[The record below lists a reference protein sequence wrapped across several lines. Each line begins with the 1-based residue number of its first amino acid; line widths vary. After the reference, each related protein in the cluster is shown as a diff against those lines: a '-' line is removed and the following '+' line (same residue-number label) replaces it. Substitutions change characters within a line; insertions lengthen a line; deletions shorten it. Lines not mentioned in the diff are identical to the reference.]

1 MKYLKLYE
9 NFDNL
14 KKEVID
20 FIEKNYDEVKTA
32 EMFDD
37 EIFSSNWVDNDWDED
52 GEYESEYDWY
62 VDHGRGE
69 VEYAVIETI
78 KADIISKIP
87 GSEKLDL
94 HDIIVDLR
102 DLLNT
107 Y

>member
-1 MKYLKLYE
+1 M
-9 NFDNL
+9 
-14 KKEVID
+14 
-20 FIEKNYDEVKTA
+20 
-32 EMFDD
+32 
-37 EIFSSNWVDNDWDED
+37 DED
-52 GEYESEYDWY
+52 GEYESEYYWY

-94 HDIIVDLR
+94 HYIIVDLR